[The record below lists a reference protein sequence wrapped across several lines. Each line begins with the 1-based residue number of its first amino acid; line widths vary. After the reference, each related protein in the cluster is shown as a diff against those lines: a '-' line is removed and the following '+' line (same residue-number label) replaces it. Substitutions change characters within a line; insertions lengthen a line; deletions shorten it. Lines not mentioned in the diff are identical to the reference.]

1 MKHFLISCLLLFAL
15 LPASA
20 QPKMV
25 DSTNYHYNAPQMGD
39 YITFRILFEFSLRL
53 RPDALQVLDLY
64 IVPVLKQNPKIK
76 FQIEYNTDC
85 RATAEYNRNYSQ
97 RVADALRAYIIS
109 QGIDSSQIIAKGMG
123 EDDLLLKKCDCDLRD
138 YNYKCTE
145 YEHQLNRRAILRII
159 GLVEEKNE

>member
-1 MKHFLISCLLLFAL
+1 MKQISLALLLL
-15 LPASA
+15 LSIQQATA

-64 IVPVLKQNPKIK
+64 IVPVLKQNPEIK
-76 FQIEYNTDC
+76 FQIEYHTDC
-85 RATAEYNRNYSQ
+85 RATAEFNRDYSP
-97 RVADALRAYIIS
+97 RFADSLRAYIIS

-145 YEHQLNRRAILRII
+145 TEHQLNRRAILRII
-159 GLVEEKNE
+159 GLVEEEN

>member
-1 MKHFLISCLLLFAL
+1 
-15 LPASA
+15 
-20 QPKMV
+20 
-25 DSTNYHYNAPQMGD
+25 MGD

-53 RPDALQVLDLY
+53 RPDPKQVIDSY

-76 FQIEYNTDC
+76 FQIEYHIDC
-85 RATAEYNRNYSQ
+85 RATAEYNRDYSQ

-159 GLVEEKNE
+159 SLVKEEK

>member
-1 MKHFLISCLLLFAL
+1 MKTILISCLLLFAL

-20 QPKMV
+20 QYKVV

-39 YITFRILFEFSLRL
+39 YITFRPLIGCSRL
-53 RPDALQVLDLY
+53 LSPDVAHLLTDY
-64 IVPVLKQNPKIK
+64 IIPVLKQNPEIK
-76 FQIEYNTDC
+76 FQIEYHTDC
-85 RATAEYNRNYSQ
+85 RATAEFNRDYSQ
-97 RVADALRAYIIS
+97 RVADTLRAYIIS

-123 EDDLLLKKCDCDLRD
+123 EDDLLLKKCDCDLSD
-138 YNYKCTE
+138 YKNKCTE